1 MPDELPNRLRSAGT
15 ANGRSTTVQSSTGQT
30 VESLLKCAARNAP
43 VAALYEDALRAGDAL
58 LAQGGA
64 LAVTTGEHTGRSPKD
79 RFIVDQPMTHRA
91 VDWNEINQPI
101 SRHDADRLHD
111 ATVEYLLER
120 RCYAQDLAAG
130 ADSRFRLPIRVITP
144 SAWHALFAETLFIRP
159 DAATRAAA
167 EPAFTVLHAPDFQPD
182 PMRFGLN
189 SSTFIVVDFE
199 RATVMI
205 GGTQYAGEIK
215 KSIFSVLNFLL
226 PERSVL
232 PMHCSCNAGNDGDV
246 ALFFGL
252 SGTGKTTLS
261 TDPDRIL
268 IGDDEH
274 GWSDGGVFNF
284 EGGCYAKVIGLREE
298 SEPEIFAAAHMFG
311 TVLENVV
318 VDPVTREID
327 VDDERYTQNTRAAYP
342 LSSIP
347 NASPSGM
354 AGQPANVILL
364 TADAFGVLPPVA
376 RLTTDQALY
385 YFLSGYTSKVAGTEI
400 GIDEP
405 EATFSAGFGAPFLP
419 RRPAEYASL
428 LAARLE
434 SSGAQAWLVNTGWT
448 GGPFGVGQ
456 RMPIDAT
463 RAIVTAILNGS
474 LREAEWIEDQVIG
487 LAIPKSCPG
496 VAETL
501 LDPRRTWSDPT
512 AYDTTA
518 RKLAKSFDRNFDQFR
533 NHVSSAVASSGPRLD

>member
-1 MPDELPNRLRSAGT
+1 MDSIMNNAI
-15 ANGRSTTVQSSTGQT
+15 
-30 VESLLKCAARNAP
+30 RNAP
-43 VAALYEDALRAGDAL
+43 VAALYEDALRSGDGM

-64 LAVTTGEHTGRSPKD
+64 LVVSTGIHTGRSPKD
-79 RFIVDQPMTHRA
+79 RFVVDQAMTHAA

-101 SRHDADRLHD
+101 SQLDADRLHD
-111 ATVEYLLER
+111 ATLEYLSDR
-120 RCYAQDLAAG
+120 RCYVQDLAAG
-130 ADSRFRLPIRVITP
+130 ADPRYQLPIRIVTP
-144 SAWHALFAETLFIRP
+144 SAWHALFAEIMFIRP
-159 DAATRAAA
+159 DARSRAAA
-167 EPAFTVLHAPDFQPD
+167 EPAFTIVHAPDFEPD
-182 PMRFGLN
+182 PVRFGLH

-199 RATVMI
+199 RGTVLI

-226 PERSVL
+226 PARGVL
-232 PMHCSCNAGNDGDV
+232 PMHCSCNAGKDGDA

-274 GWSDGGVFNF
+274 GWSSDDVFNF
-284 EGGCYAKVIGLREE
+284 EGGCYAKVIGLREA
-298 SEPEIFAAAHMFG
+298 SEPEIFATTQMFG
-311 TVLENVV
+311 TVLENVAL
-318 VDPVTREID
+318 DPVTRVID
-327 VDDERYTQNTRAAYP
+327 VDDDRKTQNTRAAYP

-347 NASPSGM
+347 NASPTGM
-354 AGQPANVILL
+354 AGEPSNVIML

-419 RRPAEYASL
+419 RRPAEYAEL
-428 LAARLE
+428 LASRLE

-448 GGPFGVGQ
+448 GGPYGVGR

-463 RAIVTAILNGS
+463 RAIITAILNGS
-474 LREAEWIEDQVIG
+474 LQDVEWREDRTIG
-487 LAIPKSCPG
+487 LAIPTSCPG
-496 VAETL
+496 VAAAL
-501 LDPRRTWSDPT
+501 LDPRASWSDPV
-512 AYDTTA
+512 AYDRMA
-518 RKLAKSFDRNFDQFR
+518 RKLAGMFAKNFEQFR
-533 NHVSSAVASSGPRLD
+533 DQVTSSVAASGPRMD